1 MQPCHNLS
9 RTLGPGQINF
19 VTESPQQALTD
30 LLNPNYCLELRQ
42 SFDLDINLCK
52 TDASLLASTIYT
64 GLRFQPAPGRVG
76 VILREMRV
84 WHWDIE
90 SLSRGNQDKW
100 GLRDICISLVTGD
113 CVTIMSRAPSRCHT
127 CHECQGP
134 GGLMMVSSSH
144 ITHSAHDTDDTAL
157 NSCQPPVIFIDSRAL
172 HKHI

>member
-1 MQPCHNLS
+1 MQPCHNLR

-52 TDASLLASTIYT
+52 TDASLLASTIYMGLQISASAWSCRGDLARDESATLGHWVT
-64 GLRFQPAPGRVG
+64 GPGESGQVRVKG
-76 VILREMRV
+76 YLHFTGDGRLCHDYVTSPVTMS
-84 WHWDIE
+84 H
-90 SLSRGNQDKW
+90 LSRV
-100 GLRDICISLVTGD
+100 S
-113 CVTIMSRAPSRCHT
+113 
-127 CHECQGP
+127 GP
-134 GGLMMVSSSH
+134 RGAHHDGVV

>member
-1 MQPCHNLS
+1 MQPCHNLR

-52 TDASLLASTIYT
+52 TDASLLASTIYMGLQISASAWSCRDDLARDESATLGHGVTEPGESGQVRVKGYLHFT
-64 GLRFQPAPGRVG
+64 GDGRLCHDYVTSP
-76 VILREMRV
+76 VTMS
-84 WHWDIE
+84 H
-90 SLSRGNQDKW
+90 LSRV
-100 GLRDICISLVTGD
+100 S
-113 CVTIMSRAPSRCHT
+113 
-127 CHECQGP
+127 GP
-134 GGLMMVSSSH
+134 RGAHHGVV
-144 ITHSAHDTDDTAL
+144 ITHSAHDTDDTVL